1 MIQLKLTN
9 AGLSAF
15 TNTTNYKLT
24 LTHFV
29 FGSSYDEDEQA
40 IQDESPVQFNIDFQ
54 ETYIKGQTY
63 QRNGSDVVE
72 EYNHIK
78 VIGYFSADN
87 VLTFDENGEYIVHEL
102 ALMGSTTENNNI
114 CLAYGYDVEGIKLYE
129 NTDTIYT
136 VKLDLIF
143 DKVPNISVNNSV
155 GTVTYRDFL
164 DHVDKPLNTSN
175 SVHGLTYVNN
185 RLYINGSPLI
195 IDVSGVK
202 NTAFN
207 GAIGISEEVEVLP
220 SASTE
225 TTGKV
230 IIDKETG
237 TMSQVVEVGGVKS
250 WQTLYPLLT
259 QINAM
264 SLLPLRQDSTA
275 YALGDVVKIAGLSPF
290 QYLECIATGTSA
302 SSLPPFNR
310 TTGHATQDGTAIW
323 LVCDMRD
330 GLQAG
335 DMKYRFSLNDI
346 DGYIKM
352 NTTRSLLYFDKDNLI
367 TNNVNFKYLRLF
379 RLILN
384 QALYTYAKDSLF
396 NFEVSAS
403 PSTASTNPILLHG
416 AGVVLINQWC
426 NLSPLGF
433 STIEDITLQ
442 DYIDI
447 STYNT
452 MNSVSYTE
460 AQYKE
465 TAQNLLDDILNNS
478 AGKISIK
485 ISDTGNRYIKLQGG
499 QKEWTSRLEDE
510 GLPNITGYFG
520 SNFNGT
526 IWLSVDVAG
535 GAVYGSQTVDNT
547 MKATNFIAQTGNHIL
562 EFDASRS
569 NSIYGNN
576 LHVVPASLHLCPFI
590 KY

>member
-9 AGLSAF
+9 EGLSAF

-29 FGSSYDEDEQA
+29 FGSSYDDTEQA

-78 VIGYFSADN
+78 IIGYFSANN
-87 VLTFDENGEYIVHEL
+87 VSTFDENGEYIVHEL
-102 ALMGSTTENNNI
+102 ALMGSTTENANI

-175 SVHGLTYVNN
+175 PVHGLTYVNN
-185 RLYINGSPLI
+185 RLYINGSPLV

-202 NTAFN
+202 NTSFN

-230 IIDKETG
+230 VIDKETG
-237 TMSQVVEVGGVKS
+237 TMSQVVEVGGIKS

-264 SLLPLRQDSTA
+264 SFLPLRQDSTA
-275 YALGDVVKIAGLSPF
+275 YAVGDVVKIVGLSPF

-330 GLQAG
+330 GLQPG
-335 DMKYRFSLNDI
+335 DMKYRFVNTDLA
-346 DGYIKM
+346 GYIKD
-352 NTTRSLLYFDKDNLI
+352 NQTILYFDQQTPIENAYNWRL
-367 TNNVNFKYLRLF
+367 LRLI

-384 QALYTYAKDSLF
+384 QALLQNPNPSLF
-396 NFEVSAS
+396 DFTVTAS
-403 PSTASTNPILLHG
+403 INTASTNPTLLHG
-416 AGVVLINQWC
+416 AGVVIINQWC
-426 NLSPLGF
+426 NLTPTNLT
-433 STIEDITLQ
+433 TIEDITLQ
-442 DYIDI
+442 NYIDI

-452 MNSVSYTE
+452 KNFVSYTE
-460 AQYKE
+460 TQYKA
-465 TAQNLLDDILNNS
+465 TAQTLLDDIL
-478 AGKISIK
+478 AGSGYIQIK
-485 ISDTGNRYIKLQGG
+485 VSDLIDRFIKLQNDIN
-499 QKEWTSRLEDE
+499 WISRFEDE

-520 SNFNGT
+520 SSFNGT
-526 IWLSVDVAG
+526 AWLPVNENG
-535 GAVYGSQTVDNT
+535 GAFTSSQQVTNII
-547 MKATNFIAQTGNHIL
+547 KPTNFTTNTGKHRF
-562 EFDASRS
+562 EFKASDS
-569 NSIYGNN
+569 NAIYGNSS
-576 LHVVPASLHLCPFI
+576 HVLPKNIHLCPFI

>member
-9 AGLSAF
+9 EGLSAF

-29 FGSSYDEDEQA
+29 FGSSYDENEQR
-40 IQDESPVQFNIDFQ
+40 IQDESSVQFNIDFQ

-72 EYNHIK
+72 QYNHVK
-78 VIGYFSADN
+78 VIGYFSANN
-87 VLTFDENGEYIVHEL
+87 VSTFDENGEYIVHEL
-102 ALMGSTTENNNI
+102 ALMGSTTENANI
-114 CLAYGYDVEGIKLYE
+114 CLAYGYDVEGIKLYK
-129 NTDTIYT
+129 NTNTIYT

-143 DKVPNISVNNSV
+143 ENTPNISVNNSV

-175 SVHGLTYVNN
+175 PVHGLTYVNN
-185 RLYINGSPLI
+185 RLYINGSPLV

-202 NTAFN
+202 NTSFN

-230 IIDKETG
+230 VIDKETG

-264 SLLPLRQDSTA
+264 SFLPLRQDSTA
-275 YALGDVVKIAGLSPF
+275 YTVGDVVKIVGLSTF

-330 GLQAG
+330 GLQPG
-335 DMKYRFSLNDI
+335 DMKYRFSNTDLA
-346 DGYIKM
+346 GYV
-352 NTTRSLLYFDKDNLI
+352 KDNQTILTFNKDNPI
-367 TNNVNFKYLRLF
+367 ESVANWRLLRLF
-379 RLILN
+379 RQMLN
-384 QALYTYAKDSLF
+384 PLLYQYGRESLF
-396 NFEVSAS
+396 KLDIFAPLAPVPYAFYTPALTYGSA
-403 PSTASTNPILLHG
+403 
-416 AGVVLINQWC
+416 VVLLNQWC
-426 NLSPLGF
+426 NLTPTNLT
-433 STIEDITLQ
+433 TIEDITLQ

-452 MNSVSYTE
+452 NNSVSYTE
-460 AQYKE
+460 SQYKT
-465 TAQNLLDDILNNS
+465 TAQTLLNDIL
-478 AGKISIK
+478 AGTGYIQIK
-485 ISDTGNRYIKLQGG
+485 VSNLIDRFIKLQNDIN
-499 QKEWTSRLEDE
+499 WISRFEDE
-510 GLPNITGYFG
+510 GLPNITGFCG
-520 SNFNGT
+520 SSFNGT
-526 IWLSVDVAG
+526 AWLPVNENG
-535 GAVYGSQTVDNT
+535 GAFYSSQNVSNII
-547 MKATNFIAQTGNHIL
+547 KPTNFNTGTGNHRF

-569 NSIYGNN
+569 NAIYGNSS
-576 LHVVPASLHLCPFI
+576 HVLPKNIHLCPFI

>member
-9 AGLSAF
+9 EGLSAF

-54 ETYIKGQTY
+54 EIYLKGQTY

-87 VLTFDENGEYIVHEL
+87 VSTFDENGEYIVHEL
-102 ALMGSTTENNNI
+102 ALMGSTTENANI
-114 CLAYGYDVEGIKLYE
+114 CLAYGYDVEGVKLIE
-129 NTDTIYT
+129 NTNTIYT

-143 DKVPNISVNNSV
+143 ENIPNISVNNSV

-175 SVHGLTYVNN
+175 PVHGLTYVNN
-185 RLYINGSPLI
+185 RLYINGSPLV

-202 NTAFN
+202 NTSFN

-230 IIDKETG
+230 VIDKETG

-264 SLLPLRQDSTA
+264 SFLPLRQDSTG
-275 YALGDVVKIAGLSPF
+275 YTVGDVVKIVGLSPF

-330 GLQAG
+330 GLQPG
-335 DMKYRFSLNDI
+335 DMKYRFSDTDLA
-346 DGYIKM
+346 GYIKD
-352 NTTRSLLYFDKDNLI
+352 NQTILHFDQQTPIENA
-367 TNNVNFKYLRLF
+367 TNWRLLRLF

-384 QALYTYAKDSLF
+384 QALLQYIYPSLF
-396 NFEVSAS
+396 LFNVMAS
-403 PSTASTNPILLHG
+403 INTASTNPVLLNG
-416 AGVVLINQWC
+416 AGIVIMNQWC
-426 NLSPLGF
+426 NLTPTSLT
-433 STIEDITLQ
+433 TIEDITLQ

-447 STYNT
+447 SAYNT
-452 MNSVSYTE
+452 AQSVSFTE
-460 AQYKE
+460 TIYKQ
-465 TAQNLLDDILNNS
+465 TAQTLLTDILAGSGGIIIRVNNI
-478 AGKISIK
+478 G
-485 ISDTGNRYIKLQGG
+485 DRFIKLQNNPI
-499 QKEWTSRLEDE
+499 WISRLEEE
-510 GLPNITGYFG
+510 GLPNITGTLGYIRSIQAN
-520 SNFNGT
+520 SNMSKT
-526 IWLSVDVAG
+526 
-535 GAVYGSQTVDNT
+535 GAIYWKNLNNQTYYTSSTTVSGSQ
-547 MKATNFIAQTGNHIL
+547 KASADITFN
-562 EFDASRS
+562 ASAS
-569 NSIYGNN
+569 NAIYGQSTR
-576 LHVVPASLHLCPFI
+576 VVPANIHLCPFI

>member
-1 MIQLKLTN
+1 MIQLKITDE
-9 AGLSAF
+9 GLLAF

-87 VLTFDENGEYIVHEL
+87 VSTFDENGEYIVHEL
-102 ALMGSTTENNNI
+102 ALMGSTTENANI
-114 CLAYGYDVEGIKLYE
+114 CLAYGYDIEGIKLYE

-175 SVHGLTYVNN
+175 PVHGLTYVNH
-185 RLYINGSPLI
+185 RLYINGSPLV

-202 NTAFN
+202 NTSFN

-230 IIDKETG
+230 VIDKETG

-264 SLLPLRQDSTA
+264 SFLPLRQDSTG
-275 YALGDVVKIAGLSPF
+275 YTVGDVVKIVGLSPF

-330 GLQAG
+330 GLQPG
-335 DMKYRFSLNDI
+335 DMKYRFSDTDLA
-346 DGYIKM
+346 GYIKD
-352 NTTRSLLYFDKDNLI
+352 NQTILHFDQQTPIENA
-367 TNNVNFKYLRLF
+367 TNWRLLRLF

-384 QALYTYAKDSLF
+384 QALLQYIYPSLF
-396 NFEVSAS
+396 LFNVMAS
-403 PSTASTNPILLHG
+403 INTASTNPVLLNG
-416 AGVVLINQWC
+416 AGIVIMNQWC
-426 NLSPLGF
+426 NLTPTSLT
-433 STIEDITLQ
+433 TIEDITLQ

-447 STYNT
+447 SAYNT
-452 MNSVSYTE
+452 AQSVSFTE
-460 AQYKE
+460 TIYKQ
-465 TAQNLLDDILNNS
+465 TAQTLLTDILAGSGGIIIRVNNI
-478 AGKISIK
+478 G
-485 ISDTGNRYIKLQGG
+485 DRFIKLQNNPI
-499 QKEWTSRLEDE
+499 WISRLEEE
-510 GLPNITGYFG
+510 GLPNITGTLGYIRSIQAN
-520 SNFNGT
+520 SNMSKT
-526 IWLSVDVAG
+526 
-535 GAVYGSQTVDNT
+535 GAIYWKNLNNQTYYTSSTTVSGSQ
-547 MKATNFIAQTGNHIL
+547 KASADITFN
-562 EFDASRS
+562 ASAS
-569 NSIYGNN
+569 NAIYGQSTR
-576 LHVVPASLHLCPFI
+576 VVPANIHLCPFI

>member
-9 AGLSAF
+9 EGLSTF

-29 FGSSYDEDEQA
+29 FGSSYDDTEQA

-78 VIGYFSADN
+78 IIGYFSANN
-87 VLTFDENGEYIVHEL
+87 VSTFDENGEYIVHEL
-102 ALMGSTTENNNI
+102 ALMGSTTENANI
-114 CLAYGYDVEGIKLYE
+114 CLAYGYDVKGIKLYK
-129 NTDTIYT
+129 NTNTIYT

-175 SVHGLTYVNN
+175 PVHGLTYVNN
-185 RLYINGSPLI
+185 RLYINGSPLV

-202 NTAFN
+202 NTSFN

-220 SASTE
+220 SANTE

-230 IIDKETG
+230 VIDKETG

-264 SLLPLRQDSTA
+264 SFLPLRQDSTA
-275 YALGDVVKIAGLSPF
+275 YAVGDVVKIVGLSPF

-330 GLQAG
+330 GLQPG

-352 NTTRSLLYFDKDNLI
+352 DTTKSLLLFDKSNPI
-367 TNNVNFKYLRLF
+367 THDINFKYLRLF

-384 QALYTYAKDSLF
+384 QALYAYAKNSLF
-396 NFEVSAS
+396 SFEVGAS
-403 PSTASTNPILLHG
+403 PSTASTNPVLLHG

-433 STIEDITLQ
+433 SAIEDITLQ

-452 MNSVSYTE
+452 MNSVSYPE

-465 TAQNLLDDILNNS
+465 TAQKLLNDILNNNR
-478 AGKISIK
+478 GKISIK
-485 ISDTGNRYIKLQGG
+485 ISDVENYYIKLQNTE
-499 QKEWTSRLEDE
+499 EWTSRLEDE
-510 GLPNITGYFG
+510 GLPNITGALGNLLSG
-520 SNFNGT
+520 SNANTNPSRGALFWAEKGT
-526 IWLSVDVAG
+526 VNR
-535 GAVYGSQTVDNT
+535 YQTTSN
-547 MKATNFIAQTGNHIL
+547 QTANNWFTPA
-562 EFDASRS
+562 FDASRS
-569 NSIYGNN
+569 NAIYGKNS
-576 LHVVPASLHLCPFI
+576 HVVPASLHLCPFI